1 VSPRERAARTAKSE
15 LTFRGPPHRMTS
27 LIALPDRAEDVGRPT
42 ALLEGAEIHGFAI
55 RPLTSEGLNMGKAT
69 LRLPKSTPP
78 GRYAGSVEIG
88 GRQTAVTVEVEPR
101 PKIDVT
107 PSRLTFEV
115 EPGAEVTAGA
125 TLLNIGNVPFHVPA
139 ASTFCV
145 FDGSG
150 VDHAFWVAFVSEPVE
165 GKERIDLLLDDL
177 AQSHGGLVELRARAG
192 ERRVAPGESRDVEL
206 TLRFS
211 DRLRPG
217 HAYAGSWDAEGLH
230 LRIRVSVPAAK
241 GKPRAAEAVR

>member
-1 VSPRERAARTAKSE
+1 MSPRERAARAAGPK
-15 LTFRGPPHRMTS
+15 LTFRGPPHRLTS
-27 LIALPDRAEDVGRPT
+27 LVALPEDAGDVGNPS

-55 RPLTSEGLNMGKAT
+55 RPLTREGLNMGKAT

-78 GRYAGSVEIG
+78 GTYDGSVEIG
-88 GRQTAVTVEVEPR
+88 GRKLTVAVEVEPR
-101 PKIDVT
+101 PKIDVS

-115 EPGAEVTAGA
+115 EPGAEAGA
-125 TLLNIGNVPFHVPA
+125 EVTLLNLGNVPFHVPA

-150 VDHAFWVAFVSEPVE
+150 VDHAFWVAFVSDPVE

-177 AQSHGGLVELRARAG
+177 AESHGGLVELRARAG
-192 ERRVAPGESRDVEL
+192 ERTVAPGESRDVQV

-211 DRLRPG
+211 DRLRSG
-217 HAYAGSWDAEGLH
+217 HDYAGSWDVDGLH
-230 LRIRVSVPAAK
+230 LRIRVNVPATK
-241 GKPRAAEAVR
+241 GKAAR